1 MSFKNPQR
9 TINREFDAFI
19 RGGNALTNQI
29 ATTTAEIRK
38 GVAAQKKLNR
48 EIQEKDDVLMQSL
61 YSKVNEFGDSG
72 NAMMDQNILS
82 FWNSKVDEYF
92 KIKNAMQ
99 DGIIGRQEGN
109 QALAKINGLVPQFK
123 QQVAYLAS
131 ESRMFSEDSNN
142 DNVSSVGSTQ
152 NKVMLQRMHEG
163 GDVQIVEKGGQLY
176 YFSPEQKDEEGN
188 VISEAAMLNGNEL
201 IANATAEKKL
211 YERKVD
217 LSSPLTAVFNKVI
230 QPDSLDGK
238 FVEYTEPI
246 KKGDINKLTGL
257 PYPGLE
263 EGYQYTYKTIPANRK
278 DAAIEELAKSQ
289 GITSL
294 MSNDGSMRR
303 VWQDEIPDEE
313 IQRIATEKGYDISLY
328 EDPWHEFAGDMSPE
342 EIEKVTA
349 EQDDI
354 MRTYL
359 AEKTYN
365 DNATMDNTL
374 KFVKK
379 EVYDPN
385 AENKDGNPYY
395 METVENVY
403 DFFQNPVDNRN
414 LIINSTYK
422 NKSIDDVIIDDETGE
437 ILLIHTTQ
445 SLDAGTAGSVED
457 ITETIGRFDPKD
469 PISQTK
475 LAQEIQKSLGGNN
488 KDNNQAVMSMNKL
501 YPAYAQQQKL
511 EKEKAIETARNKGGF
526 GNFPDGESYEKWKV
540 RNGLDKLSDIE
551 KELLIQDKKLRFVR
565 DPEMHKKSRM
575 DDVAIGTNIRRAEY
589 NVLMAIL
596 EQRNATQELK

>member
-61 YSKVNEFGDSG
+61 YSKTNEFGKSG
-72 NAMMDQNILS
+72 NALMDQNMLG

-109 QALAKINGLVPQFK
+109 QALAKINGLIPQFK
-123 QQVAYLAS
+123 PQVAYLAA
-131 ESRMFSEDSNN
+131 ESQMYHEDSNS
-142 DNVSSVGSTQ
+142 DNVSSVGSIQ
-152 NKVMLQRMHEG
+152 NKIMLQRIHEG
-163 GDVQIVEKGGQLY
+163 ADVRIIEKGGQIY

-188 VISEAAMLNGNEL
+188 IISEAAMLNGNEL
-201 IANATAEKKL
+201 LANAAADKKL

-217 LSSPLTAVFNKVI
+217 LSSPLTAVFNKAI
-230 QPDSLDGK
+230 EPESLDGK
-238 FVEYTEPI
+238 FVDYI
-246 KKGDINKLTGL
+246 KVKKGDINPMTGL

-263 EGYQYTYKTIPANRK
+263 EGQVYTFKTITQDKKPE
-278 DAAIEELAKSQ
+278 AIEELAKSQ

-294 MSNDGSMRR
+294 MSNDSSMRR

-342 EIEKVTA
+342 EIEKITA

-359 AEKTYN
+359 SEKAYN
-365 DNATMDNTL
+365 DNANMDNTL

-379 EVYDPN
+379 EVYNPKE
-385 AENKDGNPYY
+385 ENEDGNPYY

-403 DFFQNPVDNRN
+403 DFFKNPVDNRN
-414 LIINSTYK
+414 LIINSK
-422 NKSIDDVIIDDETGE
+422 VDGKVVNDVRVNKDGE
-437 ILLIHTTQ
+437 IELIHNDY
-445 SLDAGTAGSVED
+445 SLDQGTGGVVVDKTSK
-457 ITETIGRFDPKD
+457 IRTYDPKD
-469 PISQTK
+469 PIQHAK

-488 KDNNQAVMSMNKL
+488 KDNNQVVTSMTRL

-511 EKEKAIETARNKGGF
+511 EEQKAKETAEGNGGF
-526 GNFPDGESYEKWKV
+526 GNFPDGDSYEKWKV
-540 RNGLDKLSDIE
+540 KNGLDKLSDIE
-551 KELLIQDKKLRFVR
+551 KQFLMQDKKLMYALRPDVQAGPNF
-565 DPEMHKKSRM
+565 KKSFLN
-575 DDVAIGTNIRRAEY
+575 DAEY
-589 NVLMAIL
+589 KVLMAIL
-596 EQRNATQELK
+596 EQRNATQELQ

>member
-9 TINREFDAFI
+9 TINKEFDAFI

-29 ATTTAEIRK
+29 ATTTAEIRR
-38 GVAAQKKLNR
+38 GVAAQKKLNK

-82 FWNSKVDEYF
+82 FWNGKVDEYF

-109 QALAKINGLVPQFK
+109 QALAKINALVPQFK

-131 ESRMFSEDSNN
+131 ESRMFNEDSNN

-188 VISEAAMLNGNEL
+188 VISEAAMLNGNEIL
-201 IANATAEKKL
+201 ANNTADKKL

-217 LSSPLTAVFNKVI
+217 LSSPLTAVFNKAI
-230 QPDSLDGK
+230 EPDSLDGK
-238 FVEYTEPI
+238 FVDYI
-246 KKGDINKLTGL
+246 KVKKGDINPMTGL

-263 EGYQYTYKTIPANRK
+263 EGQVYTFKTITQDKKPE
-278 DAAIEELAKSQ
+278 AIEELAKSQ

-294 MSNDGSMRR
+294 MSNNSSMRR

-342 EIEKVTA
+342 EIEKITA

-359 AEKTYN
+359 SEKAYN
-365 DNATMDNTL
+365 DNANMDNTL

-379 EVYDPN
+379 EVYDPKE
-385 AENKDGNPYY
+385 ENEDGTPYY

-403 DFFQNPVDNRN
+403 DFFKNPVDNRN
-414 LIINSTYK
+414 LIINSVVNGKTV
-422 NKSIDDVIIDDETGE
+422 DDVVVNKDGTVTLVHKDY
-437 ILLIHTTQ
+437 
-445 SLDAGTAGSVED
+445 SLDEGTGGEVVDKVTNIA
-457 ITETIGRFDPKD
+457 TYNPKD
-469 PISQTK
+469 PASSTK
-475 LAQEIQKSLGGNN
+475 LAQQIQKSIGGNN
-488 KDNNQAVMSMNKL
+488 KDNNQAIMSMNKL

-511 EKEKAIETARNKGGF
+511 EEQKAKEMAEGKGGF
-526 GNFPDGESYEKWKV
+526 GNFPDGDSYEKWKV
-540 RNGLDKLSDIE
+540 KNGLDKLSDIE
-551 KELLIQDKKLRFVR
+551 KQFLMQDKRLMFYLRPDVQAK
-565 DPEMHKKSRM
+565 EGYKKSFLN
-575 DDVAIGTNIRRAEY
+575 DAEY
-589 NVLMAIL
+589 KVLMAIL
-596 EQRNATQELK
+596 EQRNATQELQ

>member
-9 TINREFDAFI
+9 TINKEFDAFI

-29 ATTTAEIRK
+29 ATTTAEIRR
-38 GVAAQKKLNR
+38 GVAAQKKLNQ
-48 EIQEKDDVLMQSL
+48 EIQEKDDALMQSL
-61 YSKVNEFGDSG
+61 YSKVNELPKTT
-72 NAMMDQNILS
+72 NALMDQNMLS

-109 QALAKINGLVPQFK
+109 QALARINGLIPQFK
-123 QQVAYLAS
+123 PQVAYLAG
-131 ESRMFSEDSNN
+131 ESQMYHEDSNN
-142 DNVSSVGSTQ
+142 DNVSSVGSIQ
-152 NKVMLQRMHEG
+152 NKIMLQRIHEG
-163 GDVQIVEKGGQLY
+163 ADVRIIEKGGQIY

-201 IANATAEKKL
+201 LANATAEKKL

-238 FVEYTEPI
+238 FVEYTPPI

-263 EGYQYTYKTIPANRK
+263 EGFQYTYKTIPADKK

-294 MSNDGSMRR
+294 MSNDSSMRR

-379 EVYDPN
+379 EVYDPKE
-385 AENKDGNPYY
+385 ENEDGNPYY
-395 METVENVY
+395 METVERVY

-414 LIINSTYK
+414 LIINDNYK
-422 NKSIDDVIIDDETGE
+422 GKTIDDVVINDEGKIE
-437 ILLIHTTQ
+437 LIHNDY
-445 SLDAGTAGSVED
+445 SLDIGTDGKNIDRTSVLA
-457 ITETIGRFDPKD
+457 TYDPKD
-469 PISQTK
+469 PIAQSK
-475 LAQEIQKSLGGNN
+475 LAQILQKSLGGNN
-488 KDNNQAVMSMNKL
+488 KDNNQVVMSMTKL
-501 YPAYAQQQKL
+501 YPAYVQQQNL
-511 EKEKAIETARNKGGF
+511 EKQKAKEIERNKGGF
-526 GNFPDGESYEKWKV
+526 GNFPDGDSYEKWKV
-540 RNGLDKLSDIE
+540 TNGLDKLTDIE
-551 KELLIQDKKLRFVR
+551 LEFLKQDKQLMFSL
-565 DPEMHKKSRM
+565 DPEMQKKYGY
-575 DDVAIGTNIRRAEY
+575 DDVAIGSNIRKSEY
-589 NVLMAIL
+589 KVLMAIL
-596 EQRNATQELK
+596 EQRNAMKQIQ